1 MLGVEQDDPKITDMD
16 PVRRLWY
23 QNNWIQ
29 DSNDQAELAK
39 NTAYLIASFINP
51 EAVKKIVGA
60 DTHISTEEEFEETSK
75 MVRDFSLT
83 IRRGR
88 RRRRTL
94 KE

>member
-1 MLGVEQDDPKITDMD
+1 MD
-16 PVRRLWY
+16 PVQRLWY

-51 EAVKKIVGA
+51 EAVKKMLA
-60 DTHISTEEEFEETSK
+60 ANTHISSDDEFEESLKIVEKASANISK
-75 MVRDFSLT
+75 KRKHKK
-83 IRRGR
+83 
-88 RRRRTL
+88 L